1 MTGIASPE
9 QMVYDLQNIIPQLEL
24 MSFPDHHHF
33 TKRDIENIRH
43 RAAGRT
49 ILTTEKDAT
58 RIQGLDNLKIIP
70 IEVEFLDNKKKEF
83 DHLIK
88 NYVKKTLHKDYERK
102 TNRK

>member
-1 MTGIASPE
+1 
-9 QMVYDLQNIIPQLEL
+9 MVYDLKKRIPKLEL

-33 TKRDIENIRH
+33 TQRDIENIRH

-58 RIQGLDNLKIIP
+58 RIYGLENIKVIP
-70 IEVEFLDNKKKEF
+70 IEIEFLDNKKKDF

-88 NYVKKTLHKDYERK
+88 NYVKKSSRK
-102 TNRK
+102 KKKKKQGK